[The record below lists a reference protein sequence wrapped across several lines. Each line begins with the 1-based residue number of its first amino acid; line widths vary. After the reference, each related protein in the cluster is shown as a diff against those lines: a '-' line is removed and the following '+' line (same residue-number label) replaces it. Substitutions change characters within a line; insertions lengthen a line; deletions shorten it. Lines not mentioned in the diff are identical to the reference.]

1 MVRIQTSRSAA
12 WRVAATIAL
21 LAAAQPACA
30 QLTTHTTEAAW
41 LSSVSAPTLIDFDG
55 LADGTP
61 VTNQYAGLGFSAV
74 NGGNPLA
81 VAYNFSQ
88 GGPNV
93 LSLGT
98 PSLTGGGG
106 GVAIDFG
113 APQQGVGLWYLG
125 SEFAGNSVTVFGA
138 ANVVLGT
145 FEMAFPRPA
154 QWAFVGFS
162 SSAFDITRIEVTI
175 NPADMVALDSLQ
187 FAAAVPEPATA
198 ALALE
203 GGLLLGLQRLRR
215 GGPGRSASAS
225 AATPAATPRRRR
237 WSHR

>member
-1 MVRIQTSRSAA
+1 MSHLKILRSAA
-12 WRVAATIAL
+12 TQ
-21 LAAAQPACA
+21 AAAVAVVLLMPGWA
-30 QLTTHTTEAAW
+30 QAVITVHTTEATWQGA
-41 LSSVSAPTLIDFDG
+41 VVAPTLVGFDD
-55 LADGTP
+55 LVDGTP
-61 VTNQYAGLGFSAV
+61 VTNPYAGLGFSAI

-81 VAYNFSQ
+81 VIYNFSQ
-88 GGPNV
+88 AGPNV

-98 PSLTGGGG
+98 PPLTGGGG

-113 APQQGVGLWYLG
+113 APLQGVGLWYLD
-125 SEFAGNSVTVFGA
+125 SEIAGNSVTVYGA

-175 NPADMVALDSLQ
+175 NAADMVALDSLQ

-198 ALALE
+198 AMSLV
-203 GGLLLGLQRLRR
+203 GGLLLLGLQRLRR
-215 GGPGRSASAS
+215 GGRAS
-225 AATPAATPRRRR
+225 
-237 WSHR
+237 